1 MDDKPSRDRHD
12 QHWSFRFYGPIVITF
27 SAPIVAILTFIF
39 AVYVITHWTQ
49 FVTILGYLPFIV
61 GIPVGTAFM
70 CGVVLLMSVAYNK
83 FEEGK
88 RQREIRKAEVKR
100 LDAEIKR
107 LTTVMVE
114 RDEYAIVSHDSGE
127 LEMFEPSRTQL
138 RLSAKVPE
146 QAMLPAPQSLPQLS
160 GRQLI
165 VDGHVEQALA
175 AGKYLLGYDESG
187 QVRMAAQRDLYNMLL
202 AGIPGSGKSTTGLWL
217 AGQRVKAG
225 GLYMASDPHLN
236 YQDDQGRK
244 SLGESLAPFASS
256 RLIETDDGSVSGLFV
271 KLNHMLR
278 ELAKRQKPGYV
289 VRAQDNWLW
298 IIDEFNSAIDAVD
311 DAGKTEQFAKGLA
324 LLQRE
329 GRKYGLHLMIMGHRF
344 SRDDIGKVKIRSVAS
359 NILCAKMTDINQ
371 AKTLIGS
378 SGSKACDLRIGDYLL
393 SGIIADGGIE
403 KIHTPLFETSDM
415 PLLFGSSSSASNPAS
430 RGASRMDEMDD
441 VEALGKYASRDSMVA
456 LGSTNDEDFMRKVR
470 QVLDLE
476 RQPGMS
482 TREIIRRVWGIEYKG
497 RSGQA
502 AAEELKIVRKY
513 IADKIASQ
521 F

>member
-12 QHWSFRFYGPIVITF
+12 QHWSFRFYGPIVVTF

-39 AVYVITHWTQ
+39 GAYVITHWTQ
-49 FVTILGYLPFIV
+49 FVTILGYLPWII
-61 GIPVGTAFM
+61 GIPVVTAFTLGTAFM
-70 CGVVLLMSVAYNK
+70 VAAAYKK
-83 FEEGK
+83 FEEG
-88 RQREIRKAEVKR
+88 RERHALAKGAAMRAITMMA
-100 LDAEIKR
+100 
-107 LTTVMVE
+107 E
-114 RDEYAIVSHDSGE
+114 RDDYAVVRQPTGQLE
-127 LEMFEPSRTQL
+127 LLQPSQDQYRY
-138 RLSAKVPE
+138 SIKVPE

-165 VDGHVEQALA
+165 VDGHVEQALV

-187 QVRMAAQRDLYNMLL
+187 QVKMAAQRDLYNMLL

-244 SLGESLAPFASS
+244 SLGASLSPFSSS
-256 RLIETDDGSVSGLFV
+256 RLIETDDGSVSGLMV

-289 VRAQDNWLW
+289 VRAEDNWIW
-298 IIDEFNSAIDAVD
+298 IIDEFNSAIDAME

-329 GRKYGLHLMIMGHRF
+329 GRKFGLHTMIMGHRF

-378 SGSKACDLRIGDYLL
+378 SGSKACDLQIGDYLL
-393 SGIIADGGIE
+393 SGIIAESGIE
-403 KIHTPLFETSDM
+403 KIHTPLFETVDM
-415 PLLFGSSSSASNPAS
+415 PLLFGSSSSASSSAS
-430 RGASRMDEMDD
+430 QSRPDADIN
-441 VEALGKYASRDSMVA
+441 LGGTQPDATLDA
-456 LGSTNDEDFMRKVR
+456 PLDAGFMSKVRKVIE
-470 QVLDLE
+470 LDRE
-476 RQPGMS
+476 PGIS
-482 TREIIRRVWGIEYKG
+482 QREIIRRIWGIDQVG